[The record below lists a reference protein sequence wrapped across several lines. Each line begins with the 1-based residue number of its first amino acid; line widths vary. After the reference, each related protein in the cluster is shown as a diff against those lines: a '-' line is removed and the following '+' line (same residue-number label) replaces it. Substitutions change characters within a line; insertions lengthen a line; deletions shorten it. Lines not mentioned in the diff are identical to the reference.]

1 MAKQI
6 QKSRPEKP
14 LYEKNIHELAD
25 LRQLKVT
32 KARLTERPLLL
43 FSSQMNGAME
53 CFWVALRLG
62 LTSFGGPVAHVSY
75 FREEYVARRGWINE
89 SRFGELMSLTQF
101 IPGPGSSQ
109 LGAAIGYERAGLLGG
124 LAAWIGFTLPSALV
138 LVLVALGMGDLP
150 GDHASG
156 AVRGLKL
163 VALAVVAGAWLGM
176 RSSLAPD
183 LRRLAIS
190 VIVFVMLWIFT
201 APWITVVMI
210 TLAGLA
216 GVFTL
221 SAGEKIEKEKT
232 SGRGMLG
239 WLAMI
244 AFFVILFFSIGSSDP
259 LAGIYRAGSLVF
271 GGGHV
276 VLPLLQESMVD
287 GGYMEKEIFLGGY
300 GATQGVPGP
309 VFTFAAFL
317 GVKVAASPD
326 ANSLIF
332 GNPWLGAGAALIAVF
347 LPGMLLL
354 GGTMKIWGGLRGK
367 RWAQRA
373 VKGANAGVV
382 GVLGVALLH
391 MATDDTLNGWT
402 DALGVAILF
411 LILRK
416 KLIPVWAL
424 VLIAAGGGALLA

>member
-1 MAKQI
+1 
-6 QKSRPEKP
+6 
-14 LYEKNIHELAD
+14 
-25 LRQLKVT
+25 
-32 KARLTERPLLL
+32 
-43 FSSQMNGAME
+43 MNGALE

-75 FREEYVARRGWINE
+75 FREEYVTRRCWVNE
-89 SRFGELMSLTQF
+89 SRFAELMSLTQF

-124 LAAWIGFTLPSALV
+124 LAAWLGFTLPSALV
-138 LVLVALGMGDLP
+138 LVLIALGMGDLS

-176 RSSLAPD
+176 RSALAPD
-183 LRRLAIS
+183 LRRLAIAF
-190 VIVFVMLWIFT
+190 IVFAMLWIFT

-221 SAGEKIEKEKT
+221 SAGEKIKKEKT

-239 WLAMI
+239 WLALI
-244 AFFVILFFSIGSSDP
+244 AFFVLLFFSVGSSGP

-276 VLPLLQESMVD
+276 VLPLLQESMVR
-287 GGYMEKEIFLGGY
+287 GKYMSKEVFLGGY

-317 GVKVAASPD
+317 GVKAH
-326 ANSLIF
+326 IF
-332 GNPWLGAGAALIAVF
+332 GNPWLGAGAALVAVF

-354 GGTMKIWGGLRGK
+354 GGTMKIWGRLRGK

-373 VKGANAGVV
+373 VNGANAGVV
-382 GVLGVALLH
+382 GVLGVALLR
-391 MATDDTLNGWT
+391 MATDGTLNGWS

-424 VLIAAGGGALLA
+424 VIIAAGGGALLA

>member
-1 MAKQI
+1 
-6 QKSRPEKP
+6 
-14 LYEKNIHELAD
+14 
-25 LRQLKVT
+25 
-32 KARLTERPLLL
+32 
-43 FSSQMNGAME
+43 MNGALE

-75 FREEYVARRGWINE
+75 FREEYVTRRGWVNE
-89 SRFGELMSLTQF
+89 SRFAELMSLTQF

-124 LAAWIGFTLPSALV
+124 LAAWLGFTLPSALV
-138 LVLVALGMGDLP
+138 LVLIALGMGDLS

-176 RSSLAPD
+176 RSALAPD
-183 LRRLAIS
+183 LRRLAIAF
-190 VIVFVMLWIFT
+190 IVFAMLWIFT

-221 SAGEKIEKEKT
+221 SAGEKIKKEKT

-239 WLAMI
+239 WLALI
-244 AFFVILFFSIGSSDP
+244 AFFVLLFFSVGSSGP

-276 VLPLLQESMVD
+276 VLPLLQESMV
-287 GGYMEKEIFLGGY
+287 GGKYMSKEVFLGGY

-317 GVKVAASPD
+317 GVKAH
-326 ANSLIF
+326 IF
-332 GNPWLGAGAALIAVF
+332 GNPWLGAGAALVAVF

-354 GGTMKIWGGLRGK
+354 GGTMKIWGRLRGK

-373 VKGANAGVV
+373 VNGANAGVV
-382 GVLGVALLH
+382 GVLGVALLR
-391 MATDDTLNGWT
+391 MATDGTLNGWS

-424 VLIAAGGGALLA
+424 VIIAAGGGALLA

>member
-1 MAKQI
+1 MHA
-6 QKSRPEKP
+6 
-14 LYEKNIHELAD
+14 A
-25 LRQLKVT
+25 
-32 KARLTERPLLL
+32 
-43 FSSQMNGAME
+43 FE

-75 FREEYVARRGWINE
+75 FREEYVARRGWVNE

-109 LGAAIGYERAGLLGG
+109 LGAAIGYERAGILGG
-124 LAAWIGFTLPSALV
+124 IAAWVGFTLPSAIV
-138 LVLVALGMGDLP
+138 LVLVAMGMKDDLNSGP
-150 GDHASG
+150 AEG

-183 LRRLAIS
+183 LRRL
-190 VIVFVMLWIFT
+190 VIALLVFVALWLFT
-201 APWITVVMI
+201 APWVTVVMI

-232 SGRGMLG
+232 SGRGLLG
-239 WLAMI
+239 WLALLV
-244 AFFVILFFSIGSSDP
+244 FFALLFVSMGSNGP

-271 GGGHV
+271 CGGHV

-287 GGYMEKEIFLGGY
+287 GGYMKKEVFLGGY

-317 GVKVAASPD
+317 GVK
-326 ANSLIF
+326 ANIF

-354 GGTMKIWGGLRGK
+354 GGTLKIWGRLRGK

-382 GVLGVALLH
+382 GVLGIALFNMARDGTVA
-391 MATDDTLNGWT
+391 GWT

-424 VLIAAGGGALLA
+424 VIIAAGGGALLG

>member
-1 MAKQI
+1 MHAA
-6 QKSRPEKP
+6 
-14 LYEKNIHELAD
+14 L
-25 LRQLKVT
+25 
-32 KARLTERPLLL
+32 
-43 FSSQMNGAME
+43 E
-53 CFWVALRLG
+53 CFIVALRLG

-75 FREEYVARRGWINE
+75 FREEYVSRRGWISE
-89 SRFGELMSLTQF
+89 SRFAELMSLTQF

-124 LAAWIGFTLPSALV
+124 LAAWIGFTLPSAIV
-138 LVLVALGMGDLP
+138 LILVALGMGDLS
-150 GDHASG
+150 GEAAQG

-163 VALAVVAGAWLGM
+163 IALAVVAGAWLGM

-183 LRRLAIS
+183 LRRLSIALL
-190 VIVFVMLWIFT
+190 VFLMLWLFT
-201 APWITVVMI
+201 APWMTVLMI
-210 TLAGLA
+210 TISGLI

-221 SAGEKIEKEKT
+221 SAGEQIEKEKT
-232 SGRGMLG
+232 PSRGIYA
-239 WLAMI
+239 WLALL
-244 AFFVILFFSIGSSDP
+244 AFFSLLFLSIGNSGP

-276 VLPLLQESMVD
+276 VLPLLQESMVPQ
-287 GGYMEKEIFLGGY
+287 YMDKQVFLGGY

-317 GVKVAASPD
+317 GVKAD
-326 ANSLIF
+326 IF

-354 GGTMKIWGGLRGK
+354 GGTMKIWGRLRGK

-373 VKGANAGVV
+373 VNGANAGVV
-382 GVLGVALLH
+382 GVLGVALLR
-391 MATDDTLNGWT
+391 MATDGSILNLA
-402 DALGVAILF
+402 DALGVLILF
-411 LILRK
+411 MILRK

-424 VLIAAGGGALLA
+424 VIIAAAGGALFA

>member
-1 MAKQI
+1 
-6 QKSRPEKP
+6 
-14 LYEKNIHELAD
+14 
-25 LRQLKVT
+25 
-32 KARLTERPLLL
+32 
-43 FSSQMNGAME
+43 MNGALE

-75 FREEYVARRGWINE
+75 FREEYVTRRCWVNE
-89 SRFGELMSLTQF
+89 SRFAELMSLTQF

-124 LAAWIGFTLPSALV
+124 LAAWLGFTLPSALV
-138 LVLVALGMGDLP
+138 LVLIALGMGDLS

-176 RSSLAPD
+176 RSALAPD
-183 LRRLAIS
+183 LRRLAIAF
-190 VIVFVMLWIFT
+190 IVFAMLWIFT

-221 SAGEKIEKEKT
+221 SAGEKIKKEKT

-239 WLAMI
+239 WLALI
-244 AFFVILFFSIGSSDP
+244 AFFVLLFFSVGSSGP

-276 VLPLLQESMVD
+276 VLPLLQESMV
-287 GGYMEKEIFLGGY
+287 GGKYMSKEVFLGGY

-317 GVKVAASPD
+317 GVKAH
-326 ANSLIF
+326 IF
-332 GNPWLGAGAALIAVF
+332 GNPWLGAGAALVAVF

-354 GGTMKIWGGLRGK
+354 GGTMKIWGRLRGK

-373 VKGANAGVV
+373 VNGANAGVV
-382 GVLGVALLH
+382 GVLGVALLR
-391 MATDDTLNGWT
+391 MATDGTLNGWS

-424 VLIAAGGGALLA
+424 VIIAAGGGALLA

>member
-1 MAKQI
+1 
-6 QKSRPEKP
+6 
-14 LYEKNIHELAD
+14 
-25 LRQLKVT
+25 
-32 KARLTERPLLL
+32 
-43 FSSQMNGAME
+43 MNGAME

-75 FREEYVARRGWINE
+75 FREEYVSRRGWVNE

-124 LAAWIGFTLPSALV
+124 LAAWLGFTLPSALV
-138 LVLVALGMGDLP
+138 LVLVALGMGDLS
-150 GDHASG
+150 GDSASG

-183 LRRLAIS
+183 LRRLSIAIL
-190 VIVFVMLWIFT
+190 VFAMLWIFT

-210 TLAGLA
+210 TISGII

-221 SAGEKIEKEKT
+221 SAGEKIEKQKS

-244 AFFVILFFSIGSSDP
+244 VFFVLLFFSIGSSGP

-287 GGYMEKEIFLGGY
+287 GGFMSKEVFLGGY

-317 GVKVAASPD
+317 GVKAD
-326 ANSLIF
+326 IF

-354 GGTMKIWGGLRGK
+354 GGTMKIWGRLRGK

-373 VKGANAGVV
+373 VNGANAGVV
-382 GVLGVALLH
+382 GVLGVALFR
-391 MATDDTLNGWT
+391 MATDGTVSGWA
-402 DALGVAILF
+402 DALGVAVLF

-424 VLIAAGGGALLA
+424 VIIAAGGGALLA

>member
-1 MAKQI
+1 M
-6 QKSRPEKP
+6 
-14 LYEKNIHELAD
+14 
-25 LRQLKVT
+25 
-32 KARLTERPLLL
+32 TEAHRLL
-43 FSSQMNGAME
+43 FSSEMNGALE

-75 FREEYVARRGWINE
+75 FREEYVTRRGWVNE
-89 SRFGELMSLTQF
+89 SRFAELMSLTQF

-124 LAAWIGFTLPSALV
+124 LAAWLGFTLPSALV
-138 LVLVALGMGDLP
+138 LVLIALGMGDLS

-176 RSSLAPD
+176 RSALAPD
-183 LRRLAIS
+183 LRRLAIAF
-190 VIVFVMLWIFT
+190 IVFAMLWIFT

-221 SAGEKIEKEKT
+221 SAGEKIKKEKT

-239 WLAMI
+239 WLALI
-244 AFFVILFFSIGSSDP
+244 AFFVLLFFSVGSSGP

-276 VLPLLQESMVD
+276 VLPLLQESMV
-287 GGYMEKEIFLGGY
+287 GGKYMSKEVFLGGY

-317 GVKVAASPD
+317 GVKAH
-326 ANSLIF
+326 IF
-332 GNPWLGAGAALIAVF
+332 GNPWLGAGAALVAVF

-354 GGTMKIWGGLRGK
+354 GGTMKIWGRLRGK

-373 VKGANAGVV
+373 VNGANAGVV
-382 GVLGVALLH
+382 GVLGVALLR
-391 MATDDTLNGWT
+391 MATDGTLNGWS

-424 VLIAAGGGALLA
+424 VIIAAGGGALLA

>member
-1 MAKQI
+1 
-6 QKSRPEKP
+6 
-14 LYEKNIHELAD
+14 
-25 LRQLKVT
+25 
-32 KARLTERPLLL
+32 
-43 FSSQMNGAME
+43 MNGAME

-75 FREEYVARRGWINE
+75 FREEYVARRGWVNE
-89 SRFGELMSLTQF
+89 SRFAELMSLTQF

-138 LVLVALGMGDLP
+138 LVLVALGMGDLS
-150 GDHASG
+150 GDSASG

-183 LRRLAIS
+183 LRRLAIA
-190 VIVFVMLWIFT
+190 ILVFAMLWIFT

-210 TLAGLA
+210 TIAGLI

-221 SAGEKIEKEKT
+221 SAGEKIEKEKS
-232 SGRGMLG
+232 SGRGILG

-244 AFFVILFFSIGSSDP
+244 TFFVLLFFSIGSSGP

-287 GGYMEKEIFLGGY
+287 GGFMSKEVFLGGY

-317 GVKVAASPD
+317 GVKAD
-326 ANSLIF
+326 IF

-354 GGTMKIWGGLRGK
+354 GGTMKIWGRLRGK

-373 VKGANAGVV
+373 VNGANAGVV
-382 GVLGVALLH
+382 GVLGVALFR
-391 MATDDTLNGWT
+391 MATDGTVSGWS
-402 DALGVAILF
+402 DALGVAVLF

-424 VLIAAGGGALLA
+424 VIIAAGGGALLA